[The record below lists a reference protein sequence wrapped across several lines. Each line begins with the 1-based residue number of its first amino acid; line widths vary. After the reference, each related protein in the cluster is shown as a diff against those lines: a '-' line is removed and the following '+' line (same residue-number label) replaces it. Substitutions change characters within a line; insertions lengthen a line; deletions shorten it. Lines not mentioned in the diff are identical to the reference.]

1 MKKLIL
7 CCCMLLLGVSSMAQ
21 NRYEEQFTRPLDEV
35 LQEVAQRFDV
45 KIKVDAPTQ
54 GLMLPYADF
63 RVRPYSIEETLH
75 ALLWPFNL
83 TFSKSDERTYAV
95 KPFEYY
101 RRTPADGQKMVDYLL
116 TLYTDRKAFEERAEV
131 IRREVRTRLEVDKVL
146 PLCVG
151 KEPILSKVRKYDGY
165 TVQNFALETLPGL
178 YVCGS
183 IYAPA

>member
-75 ALLWPFNL
+75 ALLWPFDL
-83 TFSKSDERTYAV
+83 TFSKSDERNYAV

-101 RRTPADGQKMVDYLL
+101 SRTC
-116 TLYTDRKAFEERAEV
+116 F
-131 IRREVRTRLEVDKVL
+131 
-146 PLCVG
+146 
-151 KEPILSKVRKYDGY
+151 
-165 TVQNFALETLPGL
+165 
-178 YVCGS
+178 
-183 IYAPA
+183 